1 MRVSEIEKVIAA
13 IDGMDLEKLRQFWGE
28 RYGAP
33 PSLRSIQIM
42 RMMLAWRIQAEAF
55 GGLDDDTL
63 NALGRSGPV
72 EPEGRHLGVGARLSR
87 NWKGR
92 RVEVLVEEG
101 GFRWDGKVYRSLS
114 AAATAIAGSKWN
126 GPKFFGLR
134 DAA

>member
-1 MRVSEIEKVIAA
+1 MREPEIQALIGSIE
-13 IDGMDLEKLRQFWGE
+13 GMDLEELRQLWGE

-33 PSLRSIQIM
+33 PPLRSTHILQ
-42 RMMLAWRIQAEAF
+42 MMLAWRIQAEAY
-55 GGLDDDTL
+55 GGLDDETS

-72 EPEGRHLGVGARLSR
+72 EPEGRHLGVGARLVR

-92 RVEVLVEEG
+92 RIEVQVEEG
-101 GFRWDGKVYRSLS
+101 GFLWEGKLYRSLT

-134 DAA
+134 EAV